1 MSAPMKTDY
10 YMDLVTRHGA
20 RLVIAFLLSVIEQ
33 LRRDRVQREREV
45 AA

>member
-1 MSAPMKTDY
+1 MTIDY

-33 LRRDRVQREREV
+33 LRREQKRG

>member
-1 MSAPMKTDY
+1 MKIDY
-10 YMDLVTRHGA
+10 YMGLVGKHGA
-20 RLVIAFLLSVIEQ
+20 RAVIAFLLSVIEQ